1 MTILAFLSDLL
12 AHRSITLIVSFYL
25 LTHPPVNPRCALSV
39 SMDCTGE
46 GPLPRSERALE
57 SGAPRSSIMWLGGV
71 PGGPQ
76 PLMRR
81 DEAIQGPSP
90 IAIQVRG
97 MAGHHYLPKPQQVFC
112 PFGVTLIGR
121 GVEGGEG
128 LVRKPTE

>member
-71 PGGPQ
+71 PEGPQ

-90 IAIQVRG
+90 IALPVRG
-97 MAGHHYLPKPQQVFC
+97 MAGPPHLPNAQQFFR
-112 PFGVTLIGR
+112 PFEIALIPG
-121 GVEGGEG
+121 GGERG
-128 LVRKPTE
+128 